1 MKQIQVVILLK
12 RKTLSIEKVHVK
24 IEGDFPKSGNPE
36 ETMNMDTGHTLLLC
50 VYATSILRR
59 ILVAPNRLLQAT
71 MALDKTSPENPK
83 GKRN

>member
-1 MKQIQVVILLK
+1 MKQIHVVILLK
-12 RKTLSIEKVHVK
+12 RKTLSIEKVK
-24 IEGDFPKSGNPE
+24 IEGDSPKSGNPE